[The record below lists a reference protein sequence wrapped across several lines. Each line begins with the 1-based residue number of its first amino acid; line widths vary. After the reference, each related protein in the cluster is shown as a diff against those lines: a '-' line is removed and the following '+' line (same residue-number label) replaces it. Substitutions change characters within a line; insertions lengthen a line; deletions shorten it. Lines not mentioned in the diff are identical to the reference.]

1 MSAPRPMALVTGAG
15 RGIGRAAALALSEA
29 GHDVALTARSEN
41 ELEATAQAAAG
52 RTLVR
57 PGDITDPRFVDELFD
72 GLEPGIDVLVAN
84 AGAGASA
91 PLRHTT
97 DELWQSQLE
106 LNLTAQ
112 FRCLRRAVPAMVERG
127 SGRVVVIASVAG
139 KVGARY
145 VSAYTAAK
153 HGVVGLV
160 RAVAAE
166 VAGTGVTVNAVC
178 PGYVDTPMTDRSVE
192 TIADKTGM
200 SPEQARERLAR
211 EQPIGRLI
219 APEEVAAA
227 VLFLVA
233 QPAIN
238 GQAINVDGGAVTS

>member
-1 MSAPRPMALVTGAG
+1 MSEAKPMALVTGAG
-15 RGIGRAAALALSEA
+15 RGIGRAVALALSEA
-29 GHDVALTARSEN
+29 GHEVALTARSAD
-41 ELEATAQAAAG
+41 ELEATARAATG
-52 RTLVR
+52 RTIVV
-57 PGDITDPRFVDELFD
+57 PGDITDARFVDELFD
-72 GLEPGIDVLVAN
+72 AVVPGILVAN

-91 PLRHTT
+91 PLHRTT

-127 SGRVVVIASVAG
+127 FGRAVVVASVAG

-145 VSAYTAAK
+145 LAAYTAAK
-153 HGVVGLV
+153 HGAVGLV

-166 VAGTGVTVNAVC
+166 VADTGVTVNAVC
-178 PGYVDTPMTDRSVE
+178 PGYVDTPMTDRSVA
-192 TIADKTGM
+192 TIVEKTGM
-200 SPEQARERLAR
+200 TAEQARERLAR

-238 GQAINVDGGAVTS
+238 GQTINIDGGAVTS

>member
-1 MSAPRPMALVTGAG
+1 MGEPKPMALVTGAG
-15 RGIGRAAALALSEA
+15 RGIGRAVALALSAA
-29 GHDVALTARSEN
+29 GHDVVLTARSAD
-41 ELEATAQAAAG
+41 ELKDTARAASG
-52 RTLVR
+52 RTIVV
-57 PGDITDPRFVDELFD
+57 PGDITDARFVEELFD
-72 GLEPGIDVLVAN
+72 GLEPGVLVAN

-91 PLRHTT
+91 PLHRTT

-112 FRCLRRAVPAMVERG
+112 FRCLRRAVPAMVARG
-127 SGRVVVIASVAG
+127 SGRVVVVASVAG

-145 VSAYTAAK
+145 LAAYTAAK

-178 PGYVDTPMTDRSVE
+178 PGYVDTPMTDRSVA
-192 TIADKTGM
+192 TIAEKTGM
-200 SPEQARERLAR
+200 PADQARERLAR